1 MSKVDNVS
9 AAKPKV
15 GGAVHRAPMG
25 TALPTDAKTDLNAAF
40 KSLGY
45 ISKDGLVNSN
55 SPSNESTVA
64 WGGDTVLTTQTEKP
78 DTFQFTL
85 IEAMNVEA
93 LKAVYGDENV
103 TGTLDKGITIKANAN
118 EQPLC
123 AWVVD
128 MLMKN
133 NIKKR
138 IVIPYGKVTSVGD
151 VTYADG
157 SPVGYQTTV
166 TALPDATGQ
175 THYEYLLG
183 STTTTTQSSN
193 TEKEIKA

>member
-1 MSKVDNVS
+1 MSKADNVS

-55 SPSNESTVA
+55 SPSNESTIA

-183 STTTTTQSSN
+183 STTVTQSSN

>member
-1 MSKVDNVS
+1 MANATNVT

-15 GGAVHRAPMG
+15 GGAVSRAPLG
-25 TALPTDAKTDLNAAF
+25 TALPKDAKAALDAAF

-55 SPSNESTVA
+55 SPSNENTVA
-64 WGGDTVLTTQTEKP
+64 WGGDAVLSTQTEKP

-85 IEAMNVEA
+85 IEGLNVEA
-93 LKAVYGDENV
+93 LKAVYGDDNV
-103 TGTLDKGITIKANAN
+103 SGKLETGITIKANAD

-123 AWVVD
+123 CWTVD
-128 MLMKN
+128 MVLKN
-133 NIKKR
+133 NVKKR
-138 IVIPYGKVTSVGD
+138 IVIPCGKVTAVGD

-157 SPVGYQTTV
+157 TVVGYQTTV
-166 TALPDATGQ
+166 TAVPDENGQ

-183 STTTTTQSSN
+183 EASSPAN
-193 TEKEIKA
+193 MEE